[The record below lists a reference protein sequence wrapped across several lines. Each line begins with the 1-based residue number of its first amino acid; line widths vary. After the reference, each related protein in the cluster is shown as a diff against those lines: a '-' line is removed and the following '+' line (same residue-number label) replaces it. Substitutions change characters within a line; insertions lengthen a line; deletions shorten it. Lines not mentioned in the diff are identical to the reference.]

1 LSCIGRPI
9 AQPRVFDLKVR
20 LAQPRDL
27 DTLMPRIA
35 EVAHATFGGIGAIWR
50 EAVEGTLQVW

>member
-1 LSCIGRPI
+1 
-9 AQPRVFDLKVR
+9 VFDLKVR